1 VRVSLDGDVVS
12 TLLEST
18 GWQGLFG
25 EDVRRLVARTALFSG
40 VNLPPIESIFLKPNQ
55 YRTRRILYRCLLSV
69 GVEPEFSRDWVTI
82 ELGAGAELSPYE
94 TSLGMTVAI
103 DFSYIVP
110 EKRERMMTEFMQYL
124 RGFASETLLR
134 AQKNLITQ
142 IFQSKSIP
150 SEDDKSS
157 APVYWQ
163 PMSKWWLLKR
173 RSNDLLYFTGKLYH
187 SIIDNM
193 HVRLNLVGDNALQIM
208 YDTRIPFYGLIHLHG
223 KRYRMIESY
232 SNVIAPRGMLQ
243 PPRFVTSRVYERKE
257 MLAFRRAQVTEYYLQ
272 KLFRRVYPGAKW
284 KGAMALWWPGAPH
297 PYRFVAA
304 HQVTVPARPFW
315 RNDLVDR
322 PVVDSLVHTAFDRF
336 ISSKLGFTLEE
347 IMDTKWSILTGI
359 QRGQYRPELL
369 SHPDIQLFGRRER
382 WKMPE
387 LEPLREAPI
396 RQLRSKRGA
405 FSVRKHRQLLEDYL
419 KEITA
424 EHERRVK
431 ASYKR
436 RGKLRRKGKA
446 RQDRITTATYH
457 TPQPKSASSNRGK
470 RNTRFTQLLTSPP
483 KHGSWERVEV
493 KTSRGTVT
501 AYRQKS
507 PGRRKK

>member
-1 VRVSLDGDVVS
+1 MGRVRVSLDGDVVS

-18 GWQGLFG
+18 GWSGLFG
-25 EDVRRLVARTALFSG
+25 EDFRKLVARTALFRG
-40 VNLPPIESIFLKPNQ
+40 VHLPPIESIFLKQNQ
-55 YRTRRILYRCLLSV
+55 YRTQRILYRCLLSV
-69 GVEPEFSRDWVTI
+69 GVEPEFSKDWVTI
-82 ELGAGAELSPYE
+82 ELGSGAGVSSYE
-94 TSLGMTVAI
+94 TSFGMTVAI
-103 DFSYIVP
+103 DFSYIIP
-110 EKRERMMTEFMQYL
+110 EKRERMMAEFTQYL
-124 RGFASETLLR
+124 KGFASATLLQ

-157 APVYWQ
+157 SPVYWK

-208 YDTRIPFYGLIHLHG
+208 YNTRIPFYGLMHLHG

-232 SNVIAPRGMLQ
+232 SNVIAPRGMIQ
-243 PPRFVTSRVYERKE
+243 PPRFATSRVYDRKE

-272 KLFRRVYPGAKW
+272 KLFHRVYPGAKW

-322 PVVDSLVHTAFDRF
+322 PVVDSVVHLAFDRF
-336 ISSKLGFTLEE
+336 IARKFGFTLEE
-347 IMDTKWSILTGI
+347 IRDTKWSVLTGI
-359 QRGQYRPELL
+359 MRGNYRPELL
-369 SHPDIQLFGRRER
+369 SHPDIQLFGGRER

-396 RQLRSKRGA
+396 RQLKRRRGD
-405 FSVRKHRQLLEDYL
+405 FSVKKYRKLLEDYL
-419 KEITA
+419 KEATA

-431 ASYKR
+431 ASYRR
-436 RGKLRRKGKA
+436 RGMLRRKHKEQA
-446 RQDRITTATYH
+446 YHVTTATYH
-457 TPQPKSASSNRGK
+457 TQPSHGKGRG
-470 RNTRFTQLLTSPP
+470 
-483 KHGSWERVEV
+483 
-493 KTSRGTVT
+493 
-501 AYRQKS
+501 
-507 PGRRKK
+507 RKKK

>member
-1 VRVSLDGDVVS
+1 MGKVRVSLDSDIAS

-25 EDVRRLVARTALFSG
+25 EEFRRLVARTALFSG
-40 VNLPPIESIFLKPNQ
+40 VNIPPIESIFVKPNQ
-55 YRTRRILYRCLLSV
+55 YRTRRILYRCLLGV

-82 ELGAGAELSPYE
+82 ELGAGAALSPYE

-110 EKRERMMTEFMQYL
+110 EKRERMMTEFAQYL
-124 RGFASETLLR
+124 RGFASETLLQ
-134 AQKNLITQ
+134 AQRNLITQ

-157 APVYWQ
+157 SPVYWQ

-208 YDTRIPFYGLIHLHG
+208 YNTRIPFYGLIHLHG

-257 MLAFRRAQVTEYYLQ
+257 LLAFRRAQVTEYYLQ

-297 PYRFVAA
+297 PYRLVAA

-315 RNDLVDR
+315 RDELVNR
-322 PVVDSLVHTAFDRF
+322 PVVDAVVHTAFDRF
-336 ISSKLGFTLEE
+336 IARKFGFTMEE
-347 IMDTKWSILTGI
+347 IKDTKWSVLTGI
-359 QRGQYRPELL
+359 ERGKYRPELL

-387 LEPLREAPI
+387 LEPLRKVPI
-396 RQLRSKRGA
+396 RQRKSRRGD
-405 FSVRKHRQLLEDYL
+405 FSVKKHRQLLEDYL
-419 KEITA
+419 KEVAA
-424 EHERRVK
+424 EHKRRVE

-436 RGKLRRKGKA
+436 RGKLRKKQKGPG
-446 RQDRITTATYH
+446 DRITTATYH
-457 TPQPKSASSNRGK
+457 TTPSHGRGK
-470 RNTRFTQLLTSPP
+470 
-483 KHGSWERVEV
+483 G
-493 KTSRGTVT
+493 
-501 AYRQKS
+501 
-507 PGRRKK
+507 RKKK